1 MPVIILVV
9 STLAFWLI
17 YWFIRMDCL
26 EHLAGIFDA
35 RRREAQRLK
44 SREAQRIAPLKAV
57 DDPRDAATI
66 LMLLMARIGHDPT
79 REHIAVIENT
89 VRSVFG
95 FDRDLTERMTQA
107 RFIASRADNFDQA
120 AGLFADMLNKRLNPD
135 ERLHLIDMMG
145 DVARVEGPTE
155 AQNDAIES
163 LKRRL
168 GLVRPH

>member
-1 MPVIILVV
+1 MPVIILIV

-17 YWFIRMDCL
+17 YWFIRMDGL
-26 EHLAGIFDA
+26 EHIAGTFDA

-66 LMLLMARIGHDPT
+66 LMLLIARINHDPT
-79 REHIAVIENT
+79 REHIAAIENT

-120 AGLFADMLNKRLNPD
+120 AGVFADMLNKRLTAD
-135 ERLHLIDMMG
+135 ERLHLIDMLG
-145 DVARVEGPTE
+145 DVARIEGPTE
-155 AQNDAIES
+155 AQTEAMES

-168 GLVRPH
+168 GLVKTH